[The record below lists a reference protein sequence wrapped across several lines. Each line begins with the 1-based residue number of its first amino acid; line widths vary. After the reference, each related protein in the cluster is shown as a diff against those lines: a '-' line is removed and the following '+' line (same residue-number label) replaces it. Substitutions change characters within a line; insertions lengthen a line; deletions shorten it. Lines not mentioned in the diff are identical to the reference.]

1 MLSILS
7 DQLFDAIATGAS
19 EKGTWVSLFHPPV
32 EGKLMRGLEGL
43 DARDQV
49 RVHRNLH
56 SFVHIFH
63 S

>member
-1 MLSILS
+1 MFSILS
-7 DQLFDAIATGAS
+7 DQLFDAIATDAS
-19 EKGTWVSLFHPPV
+19 EKGTWGSLFHPPV
-32 EGKLMRGLEGL
+32 ERKLMRGFEGL
-43 DARDQV
+43 DAGDQV